1 MTVAPGAGSPQD
13 CRKAIERE
21 CFMSA
26 RDESKLPAGVDR
38 ISDKQRST
46 VVSDELSKLLTLLR
60 DSLPAEA
67 TISFLF
73 DGKLQVRIDVRQL
86 EQVLAIEMILPTLGA
101 GIFHDVQRGQA
112 PNHSFMHRVT
122 ARVDR

>member
-1 MTVAPGAGSPQD
+1 MTGRND
-13 CRKAIERE
+13 NN
-21 CFMSA
+21 
-26 RDESKLPAGVDR
+26 LPAGVDR
-38 ISDKQRST
+38 MPDKQRST
-46 VVSDELSKLLTLLR
+46 VVSDELGKLLALLR

-73 DGKLQVRIDVRQL
+73 DGRLQVRIDVRKL
-86 EQVLAIEMILPTLGA
+86 EQVLAIEMILPTLGG
-101 GIFHDVQRGQA
+101 GIFRDIQRGQA